1 MLTIFFYQKDLPMEG
16 QRPKEIRVKYYE
28 PLTVAVNKFN
38 DLYYHPSM
46 ISTPSPAPPTSSTL
60 SSDPSKPSISPPTTT
75 QMVTKVYNQ
84 YGQDIPLTYKIQK
97 TNLDLFY

>member
-46 ISTPSPAPPTSSTL
+46 ISTPLPSTPSDPVASPNKPTSS
-60 SSDPSKPSISPPTTT
+60 PTI

>member
-46 ISTPSPAPPTSSTL
+46 ISIPTQPQPTPSTP
-60 SSDPSKPSISPPTTT
+60 SDPSKSSISPPPMN